1 MNTHR
6 LPPVL
11 LAATLLIHLTST
23 SLIARDVEPRVV
35 VAKNIGNQGTLL
47 FRENDERNWQPLAAS
62 DPVFSGDQLLALPGM
77 RAVIE
82 SANHGA
88 TLTLA
93 GNLPQLST
101 FPGLESS
108 VTLHDTSAF
117 DIDVTLSHGRILL
130 KNRHK
135 EGAAK
140 LWLRLP
146 TESWQLTLQSPGD
159 EVAVEMYGRWPRGIP
174 FAKKSKP
181 EDVPTRVVSLL
192 VLTGKAELKVGG
204 TTHAL
209 VAPPGAGFFHWD
221 SVGGADAGPQRR
233 DALPAWAN
241 PGAQSS
247 TEVKAVTAVVD
258 RYLAKLQDR
267 SPDAALLQLLADAE
281 QDKDKDRA
289 ALTREFAVYGLAA
302 VVDLG
307 HVADALADAKN
318 VGTREAAVI
327 ALRNWIGAR
336 PDRDMQLYRVFSDVE
351 GYTPA
356 EAETVLQLLHS
367 PFVVEQPETYE
378 SLIEYLNHKKIAVR
392 ELARWQLYHLAPV
405 GHNIPY
411 DAAAAPEDR
420 AKSIKAWKELIP
432 SGQLP
437 PKEKKK

>member
-1 MNTHR
+1 MNTYR
-6 LPPVL
+6 LQPVIF
-11 LAATLLIHLTST
+11 AATLLLYVVST
-23 SLIARDVEPRVV
+23 PLFANDVEPRVM
-35 VAKNIGNQGTLL
+35 VAKNLGSQGTLL
-47 FRENDERNWQPLAAS
+47 VRETEERNWQPMAPS
-62 DPVFSGDQLLALPGM
+62 DPVFSRDQLLALPGM
-77 RAVIE
+77 QAVIE
-82 SANHGA
+82 SANRGA

-101 FPGLESS
+101 FPGLESA

-117 DIDVTLSHGRILL
+117 DFDVTLAHGRILL
-130 KNRHK
+130 KNSRK

-140 LWLRLP
+140 VWLRLP
-146 TESWQLTLQSPGD
+146 TESWQVTLQSPGD

-174 FAKKSKP
+174 FAKKAKP
-181 EDVPTRVVSLL
+181 EDMPTRVVSLL
-192 VLTGKAELKVGG
+192 VLAGKAELKVGG
-204 TTHAL
+204 TKHAL
-209 VAPPGAGFFHWD
+209 VAAPGAGFFHWD
-221 SVGGADAGPQRR
+221 SVGGPDAGPQRR
-233 DALPAWAN
+233 DTLPAWAN
-241 PGAQSS
+241 PGARSS
-247 TEVKAVTAVVD
+247 TEAKAVAAVVD
-258 RYLAKLQDR
+258 QYLAKLQDG
-267 SPDAALLQLLADAE
+267 SPDAALLQLLRGAE

-336 PDRDMQLYRVFSDVE
+336 PDRDLQLFRVFSDVE

-378 SLIEYLNHKKIAVR
+378 SLIEYLNHKKLAVR

-411 DAAAAPEDR
+411 DAGASPEDR